1 MKALVGAFNQEKALV
16 GAFSVIVQQV
26 VEPMEHYTA
35 LVITGRMVVG
45 EDRNKVS
52 NIVRPQLA
60 RFRSLC
66 SGVLAREEFSAS
78 LHHGEAG
85 YQQDTSPEARR
96 GHINR

>member
-1 MKALVGAFNQEKALV
+1 MKVLVGAFNQEKVLV
-16 GAFSVIVQQV
+16 GAFSTIVQ
-26 VEPMEHYTA
+26 PDGSICGTS
-35 LVITGRMVVG
+35 ITGRMVVG

-60 RFRSLC
+60 RFRSLY

>member
-1 MKALVGAFNQEKALV
+1 MLKQVVGAFNQEKVLV
-16 GAFSVIVQQV
+16 EGPFPRLYNLMDRFA
-26 VEPMEHYTA
+26 A

-60 RFRSLC
+60 RFRSLY

-96 GHINR
+96 GHLDR

>member
-1 MKALVGAFNQEKALV
+1 MDHF
-16 GAFSVIVQQV
+16 
-26 VEPMEHYTA
+26 TA
-35 LVITGRMVVG
+35 LVITTRMVVG

-60 RFRSLC
+60 RFSSLY

-85 YQQDTSPEARR
+85 YQQDTSPEVRR

>member
-1 MKALVGAFNQEKALV
+1 MYNLMDRFA
-16 GAFSVIVQQV
+16 
-26 VEPMEHYTA
+26 A

-60 RFRSLC
+60 RFRSLY

-96 GHINR
+96 GHLNRYNLH

>member
-1 MKALVGAFNQEKALV
+1 MKALVGTFNQEKALV
-16 GAFSVIVQQV
+16 GAFSVIVQLV

-35 LVITGRMVVG
+35 QVITGRMVVG

-60 RFRSLC
+60 RFSSLY

>member
-1 MKALVGAFNQEKALV
+1 
-16 GAFSVIVQQV
+16 
-26 VEPMEHYTA
+26 
-35 LVITGRMVVG
+35 MVVG

-60 RFRSLC
+60 RFSSLY

-85 YQQDTSPEARR
+85 YQQDTSPEVRR